1 MVMFDRSDGRSGE
14 GREKQESCGSG
25 FLSSNES
32 RQQQRLASLE
42 GTRSSFSLEDLKKS
56 APTILALAEL
66 CRLSIISPSSNPDE
80 DLTLEEKTLLVA
92 ARDYGSFEVV
102 SDLQAFQFGSRIMS
116 VRVELPEQ
124 RYLNFKIASDP
135 VYTMRYMEAFF
146 GLCRRSLVVH
156 QHNAEFSLSAIGYRV
171 AMQLDKAEVENEL
184 KKPESMDLSG
194 WEDDS

>member
-1 MVMFDRSDGRSGE
+1 MFDRNSGRRGE
-14 GREKQESCGSG
+14 SQNKQEGCGSG

-32 RQQQRLASLE
+32 KQQERMAALE
-42 GTRSSFSLEDLKKS
+42 GSRSSFSLDDLKQS

-66 CRLSIISPSSNPDE
+66 CRLAIISPSPDPGE

-124 RYLNFKIASDP
+124 RYLNFKIPSDP
-135 VYTMRYMEAFF
+135 VYTMRYLEAFF
-146 GLCRRSLVVH
+146 GLCRRSLIVH
-156 QHNAEFSLSAIGYRV
+156 QHNAEFSLSAAGYRV
-171 AMQLDKAEVENEL
+171 AMGLEKPEVQSEL
-184 KKPESMDLSG
+184 EKPESLDLSG